1 MQTSADYPSSPPHPP
16 TQLTIYTRTET
27 LMQSFPREDLD
38 HTLRE
43 IAKRYNELREQLLQF
58 SSDDPAVNQ
67 LRRQAAAALEAGEF
81 EQAEVLLNRARD
93 RDLEAAKQLQ
103 EVAQKR
109 LLSAAA
115 SAAANG
121 DLKYTQLAYV
131 EAASIIAKPRT

>member
-1 MQTSADYPSSPPHPP
+1 MANVYAGGHVSVTIGISEE
-16 TQLTIYTRTET
+16 QLVEELGVTRGALKNFFKILEQERVA
-27 LMQSFPREDLD
+27 LEDLD

-121 DLKYTQLAYV
+121 
-131 EAASIIAKPRT
+131 